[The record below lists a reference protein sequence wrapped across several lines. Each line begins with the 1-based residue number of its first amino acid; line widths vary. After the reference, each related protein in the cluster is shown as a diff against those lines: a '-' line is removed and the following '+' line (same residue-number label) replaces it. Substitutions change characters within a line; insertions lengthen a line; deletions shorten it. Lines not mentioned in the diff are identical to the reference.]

1 MRTFLVLLKR
11 NIKLFFNDKGMFL
24 TSLITP
30 LILLVLYA
38 TFLGNV
44 YKESFIQNFPEH
56 LVVSESVISGLVGGQ
71 LMSSIL
77 AVSCVTVA
85 FCSNFLSVQDKVTGS
100 ALDFTVSPV
109 ESTKLSISYYV
120 ASLVS
125 TLIICLTSTI
135 VCFIYLAI
143 TGWYLSVS
151 DVLLFLL
158 DVFLL
163 SVFGTILSSIVNCFI
178 STQGQMSAVGT
189 IISSTYGFI
198 CGAYMPIS
206 SFPLGLQK
214 VLSFLPGTY
223 GTSLMRS
230 HAMNG
235 AIKSLEE
242 SGLSQEY
249 ITSLKDAIDSNVY
262 FLEYSVP
269 DFVKFLIIIITIIL
283 LSAVYILLNIKNRKK
298 LRQSKTD

>member
-1 MRTFLVLLKR
+1 MRTFKILLKR
-11 NIKLFFNDKGMFL
+11 NIKLFFSDKGMFL

-44 YKESFIQNFPEH
+44 YKESFIQNFPAQF
-56 LVVSESVISGLVGGQ
+56 VASEGVINGLVGGQ

-100 ALDFTVSPV
+100 AIDFTISPV

-143 TGWYLSVS
+143 TGWYLSLV

-163 SVFGTILSSIVNCFI
+163 SVFGTVVSSIINCFI

-189 IISSTYGFI
+189 IVSSTYGFI

-206 SFPLGLQK
+206 SFPVGLQK

-242 SGLSQEY
+242 SGMSKEY
-249 ITSLKDAIDSNVY
+249 IKSLKDAMDSNIY
-262 FLEYSVP
+262 FLGHSVS
-269 DFVKFLIIIITIIL
+269 DLAKYLIIIGVIVIL
-283 LSAVYILLNIKNRKK
+283 CGVYILLNVKKRKK
-298 LRQSKTD
+298 A

>member
-1 MRTFLVLLKR
+1 
-11 NIKLFFNDKGMFL
+11 
-24 TSLITP
+24 
-30 LILLVLYA
+30 
-38 TFLGNV
+38 
-44 YKESFIQNFPEH
+44 
-56 LVVSESVISGLVGGQ
+56 
-71 LMSSIL
+71 
-77 AVSCVTVA
+77 
-85 FCSNFLSVQDKVTGS
+85 
-100 ALDFTVSPV
+100 
-109 ESTKLSISYYV
+109 
-120 ASLVS
+120 
-125 TLIICLTSTI
+125 
-135 VCFIYLAI
+135 
-143 TGWYLSVS
+143 
-151 DVLLFLL
+151 
-158 DVFLL
+158 
-163 SVFGTILSSIVNCFI
+163 
-178 STQGQMSAVGT
+178 MSAVGT

-262 FLEYSVP
+262 FLGYSVP

-298 LRQSKTD
+298 LR

>member
-1 MRTFLVLLKR
+1 MRTFMVLLKR

-38 TFLGNV
+38 TFLENV
-44 YKESFIQNFPEH
+44 YKESFIQNFPAQF
-56 LVVSESVISGLVGGQ
+56 VVSEDVINGLVGGQ

-100 ALDFTVSPV
+100 SLDFTISPV
-109 ESTKLSISYYV
+109 ESTKLSLSYYV

-143 TGWYLSVS
+143 TGWYLSIV

-163 SVFGTILSSIVNCFI
+163 SVFGTIISSIINCFI
-178 STQGQMSAVGT
+178 S
-189 IISSTYGFI
+189 
-198 CGAYMPIS
+198 
-206 SFPLGLQK
+206 
-214 VLSFLPGTY
+214 
-223 GTSLMRS
+223 
-230 HAMNG
+230 
-235 AIKSLEE
+235 
-242 SGLSQEY
+242 
-249 ITSLKDAIDSNVY
+249 
-262 FLEYSVP
+262 
-269 DFVKFLIIIITIIL
+269 L
-283 LSAVYILLNIKNRKK
+283 LYDKI
-298 LRQSKTD
+298 

>member
-1 MRTFLVLLKR
+1 M
-11 NIKLFFNDKGMFL
+11 
-24 TSLITP
+24 
-30 LILLVLYA
+30 
-38 TFLGNV
+38 
-44 YKESFIQNFPEH
+44 E
-56 LVVSESVISGLVGGQ
+56 
-71 LMSSIL
+71 
-77 AVSCVTVA
+77 
-85 FCSNFLSVQDKVTGS
+85 
-100 ALDFTVSPV
+100 SPV

-242 SGLSQEY
+242 SGLPQEY

-262 FLEYSVP
+262 FLGYSVP

-283 LSAVYILLNIKNRKK
+283 LSAVYILLNMKNRKK
-298 LRQSKTD
+298 LR